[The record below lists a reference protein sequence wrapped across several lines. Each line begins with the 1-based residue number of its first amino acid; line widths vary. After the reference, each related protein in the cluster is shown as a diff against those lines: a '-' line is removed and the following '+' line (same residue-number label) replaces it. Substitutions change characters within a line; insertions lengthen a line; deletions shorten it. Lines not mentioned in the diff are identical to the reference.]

1 MLAYSLKR
9 DMPMTDLNAL
19 FAHTRID
26 ILDMIDSAI
35 EAGII
40 YNVDYK
46 NVKDAA
52 NRKLEEGYKVAVVD
66 KYLAIDYDTRHAY
79 PELVGDL
86 YYSSYPQAHT
96 LNARDKQIAK
106 AEKEHGD
113 HWMVQAAREYLELV
127 RPVIEKLV
135 IIKGLVVKGRKP
147 SDTPRLTPE
156 RTIENTGT
164 CSVCGRNVK
173 LNSFGKIVDH
183 GYTIQ
188 YGFQQGNCFGVL
200 YAPIEVSSEGAAA
213 YLSMLEAYKTEQEAA
228 LPKAIEATEAL
239 ALKQKGFEDS
249 REERLVRIAPHN
261 IESQIRY
268 LGQDIKMF
276 TKIVAEWEAKAL
288 PDAA

>member
-19 FAHTRID
+19 FDHTRID
-26 ILDMIDSAI
+26 ILGMIDSAI

-46 NVKDAA
+46 SVKDAA
-52 NRKLEEGYKVAVVD
+52 NRKLEEGYRAAVVD
-66 KYLAIDYDTRHAY
+66 KYLAIDHEIRHAY

-96 LNARDKQIAK
+96 LKARDNQIIK

-147 SDTPRLTPE
+147 STTPRQTPE

-164 CSVCGRNVK
+164 CSVCARNVK
-173 LNSFGKIVDH
+173 MKDNKIVDH
-183 GYTIQ
+183 GYTIK
-188 YGFQQGNCFGVL
+188 YGFQSGNCAGVG
-200 YAPIEVSSEGAAA
+200 YDPIEISYKGTLA
-213 YLSMLEAYKTEQEAA
+213 YVRTLEAYKVAQEDA
-228 LPKAIEATEAL
+228 LPKAKTAAAVL
-239 ALKQKGFEDS
+239 ADTQKAFEDS
-249 REERLVRIAPHN
+249 REERAVRNAPHS
-261 IESQIRY
+261 IETNIRY
-268 LGQDIKMF
+268 AGKDIEWF
-276 TKIVAEWEAKAL
+276 TKIIAEWEAKAL
-288 PDAA
+288 PAAA